1 MAEKQYAY
9 TSFGEI
15 LSRIHNPTILK
26 EMLTRAK
33 EIEAEK
39 DNYWQ
44 SYYVQ
49 YDNYKLH
56 NRKFGGN
63 SKGITPMEFD
73 KQMDRLLLHE
83 GNQALREQDEIEQ
96 RKAEAKKENPILS
109 FKEEIKQAFSNH
121 YNKEKDNKETYVSAD
136 DFQKLIDELAARKN
150 VRQNKWA
157 TKNTEQD
164 KEADKDIDPR
174 RLAFRQQLKEVY
186 EKNARDKDKEKGL
199 DKE

>member
-1 MAEKQYAY
+1 MAEKRYAY
-9 TSFGEI
+9 TSFGDI
-15 LSRIHNPTILK
+15 LSRIHNPRILK
-26 EMLTRAK
+26 EMLARAK

-44 SYYVQ
+44 NYYVQ

-63 SKGITPMEFD
+63 NKGITPMEFD
-73 KQMDRLLLHE
+73 KQMDKLLLHE

-96 RKAEAKKENPILS
+96 RKATAKSENSIIS
-109 FKEEIKQAFSNH
+109 FKEEIKRAFNSH
-121 YNKEKDNKETYVSAD
+121 YNKEKDNKETYVSAE
-136 DFQKLIDELAARKN
+136 DFQKLIDELTTRKN
-150 VRQNKWA
+150 LRQHKWA
-157 TKNTEQD
+157 SKNTEQD

-174 RLAFRQQLKEVY
+174 RLAFRQQLKEIN
-186 EKNARDKDKEKGL
+186 EKNERDKNKGL

>member
-26 EMLTRAK
+26 EMLARAK

-44 SYYVQ
+44 NYYVQ

-96 RKAEAKKENPILS
+96 RKGETKSEKQNLSPEN
-109 FKEEIKQAFSNH
+109 KQPSASND
-121 YNKEKDNKETYVSAD
+121 NKSDRNDKETYVSAD

-150 VRQNKWA
+150 VRHNKWA
-157 TKNTEQD
+157 TKSAEYN

-174 RLAFRQQLKEVY
+174 RLEFRQQLKEIY

-199 DKE
+199 N